1 MASPPRPELPLKFSL
16 RGIPTNRSQLRPV
29 LVPSELRSWLARLQL
44 ARADAIQGDTG
55 KAKAAYQDFL
65 TLWKDADPIFPSSS
79 LRRPN
84 TQNYSRSLLK
94 FCDQVLP
101 APGKWLTRTCARHRP
116 QKDWLSGLGIVF
128 LLAKNDAGWKVETSR
143 IVWLS

>member
-1 MASPPRPELPLKFSL
+1 MRFRATPAKPKPPTRTSSPSGKT
-16 RGIPTNRSQLRPV
+16 PT
-29 LVPSELRSWLARLQL
+29 
-44 ARADAIQGDTG
+44 
-55 KAKAAYQDFL
+55 
-65 TLWKDADPIFPSSS
+65 PIFPSSS

-101 APGKWLTRTCARHRP
+101 APGKWLARTCARHRP

-143 IVWLS
+143 RASPSGACDGHMSEYATNQDL

>member
-16 RGIPTNRSQLRPV
+16 RRIPTNRSQLRPV

-65 TLWKDADPIFPSSS
+65 TLWKDADPDIPILIAAKAEYAKLWSFLAEILRSSFAS
-79 LRRPN
+79 
-84 TQNYSRSLLK
+84 S
-94 FCDQVLP
+94 
-101 APGKWLTRTCARHRP
+101 W
-116 QKDWLSGLGIVF
+116 
-128 LLAKNDAGWKVETSR
+128 
-143 IVWLS
+143 